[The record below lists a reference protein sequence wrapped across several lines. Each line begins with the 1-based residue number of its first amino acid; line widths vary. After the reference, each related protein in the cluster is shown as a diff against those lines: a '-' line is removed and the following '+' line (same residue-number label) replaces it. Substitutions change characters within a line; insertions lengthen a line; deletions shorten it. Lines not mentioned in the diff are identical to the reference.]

1 MVIKKISLI
10 IAVIF
15 LCFAVFSDDLS
26 AETVKMAV
34 FRLEPFMMYDDSG
47 GVTGIAV
54 EYWRQYIAPRMGVEL
69 DVLGVFPI
77 VRALALLES
86 GEIDIIPNMTKIPER
101 EEKFLFPE
109 TILAQIDSCLIV
121 RPESPVSSI
130 TKPADLYGMTIGF
143 LDAAY
148 IPPMF
153 IDERIKLELVQHQDY
168 RQINLNKLWA
178 GRLDGVLDINYI
190 SMIYYLNQK
199 GYRERVKVIPLPTE
213 AVHVYTVF
221 RNTEKGR
228 ALRNRY
234 DTVNAKGLEQ
244 GIFEKMVRSF
254 VAEGNQ

>member
-10 IAVIF
+10 ITVVF
-15 LCFAVFSDDLS
+15 LCFAVYSDDLN
-26 AETVKMAV
+26 AETVKMAA
-34 FRLEPFMMYDDSG
+34 FQLEPFMMNDESG
-47 GVTGIAV
+47 EVTGIAV
-54 EYWRQYIAPRMGVEL
+54 EYWRQYIAPRMGVDLE
-69 DVLGVFPI
+69 VLGVFPI

-121 RPESPVSSI
+121 RPDSPLSSI
-130 TKPADLYGMTIGF
+130 TKPEDLYGMRIGF

-153 IDERIKLELVQHQDY
+153 IDERIDLELVQHQDY

-190 SMIYYLNQK
+190 SMIYYLNKK

-221 RNTEKGR
+221 RDTEKGR
-228 ALRNRY
+228 NLRKRY
-234 DTVNAKGLEQ
+234 DKVNAKGLEQ
-244 GIFEKMVRSF
+244 GIFDKMVRSF